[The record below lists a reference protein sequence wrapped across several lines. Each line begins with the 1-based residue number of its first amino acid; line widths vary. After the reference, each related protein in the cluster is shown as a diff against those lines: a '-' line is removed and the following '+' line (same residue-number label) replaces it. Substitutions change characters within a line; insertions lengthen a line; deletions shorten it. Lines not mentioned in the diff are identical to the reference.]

1 MLAAQLFGTGGVAI
15 LLILAQAMQMTALV
29 DVALVYALLAAITMA
44 VFVRRQWR
52 GGKKA
57 GEITDVSN

>member
-15 LLILAQAMQMTALV
+15 LLILAQAMQMPALV

-52 GGKKA
+52 GAKGQ
-57 GEITDVSN
+57 GEITNEHN